1 MKYSLGGTW
10 TATLNKKEIYDLTLP
25 GTLDE
30 SDIGYMDTPTGLVH
44 PDAAANEALC
54 VGDSVITT
62 RFTRKHTYQGAVT
75 ISKELVLPKELF
87 CDRKPR
93 IFLKAER
100 ARCLSLSVNGTKVP
114 VYADASLSTPYVFEV
129 TSYLDKN
136 TSGSSRFTFI
146 ADNTYPE
153 LPEFAITYSSAATD
167 ETQTNWNGIIGDF
180 YLETKETCFIS
191 ALRIYPQDATLRV
204 LTTIDVGEDFDGILT
219 IHCPALK
226 EEVIKELHLEKGIHE
241 ILSENLPLASDIAYW
256 DEAEGNLYEMTASLS
271 NGADKT
277 EFFGVRTFSTDEN
290 GHFTLNGRR
299 IFLLSE
305 ANCAEFPET
314 GHHPMTVTEWEEILK
329 IYQSYGVNHLR
340 FHSHC
345 PPEAAFTAAD
355 RLGILMQP
363 ELSQWDPQHALESDC
378 SYHYYKKE
386 LLCILKH
393 LANHPSFVMLTLG
406 NELHAND
413 LGHERMWE
421 LVRLARE
428 TDPTRLYAEGSNVH
442 YGWIGCHPVNDFYTT
457 QQHTGD
463 YHLRATF
470 ACHDKERRRLY
481 GYLNNDYPTAKA
493 NYNYSMDEIRKTFS
507 GPVFGFEVGQ
517 YEVLPDFDELEDF
530 KGISKPDNLNWIRG
544 NVEKAGLLPI
554 WKQYVE
560 ATGELSRLCYREEVE
575 AALRTKDFS
584 GLSLLGI
591 QDFPGQGT
599 ALVGML
605 NSHLKTKPYPFA
617 QPEKFRAFFTTQL
630 PLVLLPKY
638 TYTNK
643 ETLEAEIAVA
653 NYGKR
658 VICGDMI
665 YTLRAGCYPAPT
677 KQEAPAM
684 RKGTPACFTGKIS
697 DVSCPHGALTTIGT
711 IRIPLTGFDTATRL
725 NLTVSIGSIQ
735 NTYPLWVY
743 PDLEPVCPKDV
754 YETKHLND
762 TAKEILASGGV
773 VFLSPDSTKEQ
784 LPNSILGQFSTDFWS
799 VGTFPAQEGG
809 MGLLIDTEHPAMA
822 DFPTEFH
829 TNWQWW
835 AMAGQRALIL
845 PKEIKH
851 FRSIVTQLDSY
862 AYLRPMTM
870 LLECKCGNGKLL
882 LSTMG
887 LQNLQQYPEAR
898 ALLHSLYR
906 YMDSGNFHPQQK
918 IEIDTLE
925 KLVN

>member
-1 MKYSLGGTW
+1 MKYSLSGTW
-10 TATLNKKEIYDLTLP
+10 TATLNEKEHYELTLP

-30 SDIGYMDTPTGLVH
+30 SGIGYIDTPTGLVH
-44 PDAAANEALC
+44 PDEAANEALC
-54 VGDSVITT
+54 VGDSIITT
-62 RFTRKHTYQGAVT
+62 RFTRKHTYKGPVT
-75 ISKELVLPKELF
+75 VSKELALPKELF
-87 CDRKPR
+87 DDCKPR

-100 ARCLSLSVNGTKVP
+100 ARCLSLSVNDTDVP
-114 VYADASLSTPYVFEV
+114 VYEGASLSTPYVFEV
-129 TSYLDKN
+129 TSHLDKN
-136 TSGSSRFTFI
+136 APGGTRFTFLS
-146 ADNTYPE
+146 DNTYPG

-180 YLETKETCFIS
+180 YLETKEVCFIS
-191 ALRIYPQDATLRV
+191 DLRIYPREGTLR
-204 LTTIDVGEDFDGILT
+204 LIATIDAGEAFDGTLT
-219 IHCPALK
+219 LNCTALK
-226 EEVIKELHLEKGIHE
+226 DGVTKELHLNKGIHE
-241 ILSENLPLASDIAYW
+241 IEWKDLPLASDIAYW
-256 DEAEGNLYEMTASLS
+256 NEAEGNLYEMTASLS

-277 EFFGVRTFSTDEN
+277 EVFGVRTFSTDDN

-299 IFLLSE
+299 VFLLSE

-314 GHHPMTVTEWEEILK
+314 GHHPMTVAEWEEILK
-329 IYQSYGVNHLR
+329 IYRSYGVNHLR

-345 PPEAAFTAAD
+345 PPEAAFAAAD

-363 ELSQWDPQHALESDC
+363 ELSQWDPQHALEEDC
-378 SYHYYKKE
+378 NYTYYKKE

-406 NELHAND
+406 NELYAND
-413 LGHERMWE
+413 LGHERMRE
-421 LVRLARE
+421 LVSLAKQ

-457 QQHTGD
+457 QQHIGD
-463 YHLRATF
+463 SHLRATF

-481 GYLNNDYPTAKA
+481 GYLNNSYPNAKA
-493 NYNYSMDEIRKTFS
+493 NYDYSMEDVRKTFA

-530 KGISKPDNLNWIRG
+530 RGISKPDNLNWIKG
-544 NVEKAGLLPI
+544 NVEKAGLLPV

-643 ETLEAEIAVA
+643 ETLKAEVVVA
-653 NYGKR
+653 NYGKEA
-658 VICGDMI
+658 ICGNFI
-665 YTLRAGCYPAPT
+665 YTLHEECHTHPT
-677 KQEAPAM
+677 KRAVPHTAENTSAY
-684 RKGTPACFTGKIS
+684 FTGQIS
-697 DVSCPHGALTTIGT
+697 DVSCPYGGLTAIGT
-711 IRIPLTGFDTATRL
+711 IQIPLTGFQASTRL
-725 NLTVSIGSIQ
+725 NLTVTLGAIK

-743 PDLEPVCPKDV
+743 PDFAPICPGNVHETRHMDDKAKKILSNGGTV
-754 YETKHLND
+754 Y
-762 TAKEILASGGV
+762 
-773 VFLSPDSTKEQ
+773 LSPDSTTEQ

-809 MGLLIDTEHPAMA
+809 MGLLIDTEHPALA
-822 DFPTEFH
+822 NFPTEFH

-835 AMAGQRALIL
+835 AMASGRALIL
-845 PKEIKH
+845 PEELKH

-862 AYLRPMTM
+862 AYLRPMSM
-870 LLECKCGNGKLL
+870 LLECRCGNGKLL

-898 ALLHSLYR
+898 ALLQSLYQ
-906 YMDSGNFHPQQK
+906 YMASEAFQPEQEIAVDV
-918 IEIDTLE
+918 IERLI
-925 KLVN
+925 N

>member
-1 MKYSLGGTW
+1 MKFNLGGIW
-10 TATLNKKEIYDLTLP
+10 TAAINESETYNIALP

-30 SDIGYMDTPTGLVH
+30 SNIGYPDLPTGLVH

-54 VGDSVITT
+54 VGDSIITT
-62 RFTRKHTYQGAVT
+62 RFTRKHTYQGAVA
-75 ISKELVLPKELF
+75 ISRKLALPNELF
-87 CDRKPR
+87 SDDKPR
-93 IFLKAER
+93 IFLRAER
-100 ARCLSLSVNGTKVP
+100 ARCLSLSVNGKEIP
-114 VYADASLSTPYVFEV
+114 LYEDASLSTPYVFEL
-129 TSYLDKN
+129 TSQLNRSISGN
-136 TSGSSRFTFI
+136 TKFTFI
-146 ADNTYPE
+146 SDNTYPGM
-153 LPEFAITYSSAATD
+153 PEFAITYSSAATD

-180 YLETKETCFIS
+180 YLESKENCFIS
-191 ALRIYPQDATLRV
+191 GLHIYPGNGFLRVTAVIDAGNAFCGTLKLSSPALRTDIT
-204 LTTIDVGEDFDGILT
+204 
-219 IHCPALK
+219 
-226 EEVIKELHLEKGIHE
+226 KELNLEKGIHE
-241 ILSENLPLASDIAYW
+241 ITLDELSLADSIALW
-256 DEAEGNLYEMTASLS
+256 DEGEGNLYELTATLS
-271 NGADKT
+271 NGAAKT
-277 EFFGVRTFSTDEN
+277 EAFGIRSFSTDGK

-314 GHHPMTVTEWEEILK
+314 GHHPMTVPEWEDILG
-329 IYQSYGVNHLR
+329 IYRSYGINHLR

-355 RLGILMQP
+355 RLGMLMQP
-363 ELSQWDPQHALESDC
+363 ELSQWDPQHALEDDC
-378 SYHYYKKE
+378 SYNYYKKE
-386 LLCILKH
+386 LLCILKQ

-406 NELHAND
+406 NELHANE
-413 LGHERMWE
+413 LGHERMWG
-421 LVRLARE
+421 LVRLAKE

-457 QQHTGD
+457 QQHRGD
-463 YHLRATF
+463 YNLRATF
-470 ACHDKERRRLY
+470 ACHDKERRRLD
-481 GYLNNDYPTAKA
+481 GYLNNDYPSARA
-493 NYNYSMDEIRKTFS
+493 NYDYSIAEIRKAYS

-517 YEVLPDFDELEDF
+517 YEVLPDFDELEEF
-530 KGISKPDNLNWIRG
+530 KGISKPENLRWIKE
-544 NVEKAGLLPI
+544 NVEKAGLLPV

-560 ATGELSRLCYREEVE
+560 ATGELSRLCYREETE

-617 QPEKFRAFFTTQL
+617 KPEKFREFFSAQL
-630 PLVLLPKY
+630 PLVLLSKY

-643 ETLEAEIAVA
+643 EHIEAEVIIA
-653 NYGKR
+653 NYGKNAINGNL
-658 VICGDMI
+658 V
-665 YTLRAGCYPAPT
+665 YTLQTASAT
-677 KQEAPAM
+677 F
-684 RKGTPACFTGKIS
+684 FTGQIPG
-697 DVSCPHGALTTIGT
+697 VFCPCGGLTSVGT
-711 IRIPLTGFDTATRL
+711 IRLALTGFSTSTRL
-725 NLTVSIGSIQ
+725 NLTIAVGSVQ
-735 NTYPLWVY
+735 NTYPIWVY
-743 PDLEPVCPKDV
+743 PDYTPVCPDNV
-754 YETKHLND
+754 YETKHMD
-762 TAKEILASGGV
+762 DKTKEVLKNGGTV
-773 VFLSPDSTKEQ
+773 YLSPDSTKEQ
-784 LPNSILGQFSTDFWS
+784 LPDSILGQFSTDFWS

-809 MGLLIDTEHPAMA
+809 MGLLIDSEHPAFA

-845 PKEIKH
+845 PEELKH

-870 LLECKCGNGKLL
+870 LLECRCGNGRLL

-906 YMDSGNFHPQQK
+906 YMISAEFKPAQ
-918 IEIDTLE
+918 EIATDVLE
-925 KLVN
+925 RLIS